1 MNSLAKT
8 LPIQNPSA
16 FSILTVYK
24 YIYKIKWFF
33 DQAGTYYATST
44 AFTRPKQEGN
54 HQEYS
59 FKEHRIF
66 SKLNLK

>member
-8 LPIQNPSA
+8 LAIQNPSA

-33 DQAGTYYATST
+33 DQEGTYTMLQVLHLPYLNMKEIIKST
-44 AFTRPKQEGN
+44 VLKN
-54 HQEYS
+54 KEY
-59 FKEHRIF
+59 IQ
-66 SKLNLK
+66 NLI